1 MSRNDHGPISIIQK
15 KLQQKRTERD
25 QNISDI
31 ESLQQEKR
39 CIQKLLPK
47 IFYELSQSRENI
59 LLKKNEL
66 IVFDNAIEEIE
77 KHYGSFLYTAD
88 FYSGDQHYDK

>member
-1 MSRNDHGPISIIQK
+1 MR
-15 KLQQKRTERD
+15 LERE

-39 CIQKLLPK
+39 CLQKILPK
-47 IFYELSQSRENI
+47 LFYELSQCRESI

-66 IVFDNAIEEIE
+66 MVFDNAVGEIE
-77 KHYGSFLYTAD
+77 KNYGSFIYTAD
-88 FYSGDQHYDK
+88 FYSGDQHYDVNNK